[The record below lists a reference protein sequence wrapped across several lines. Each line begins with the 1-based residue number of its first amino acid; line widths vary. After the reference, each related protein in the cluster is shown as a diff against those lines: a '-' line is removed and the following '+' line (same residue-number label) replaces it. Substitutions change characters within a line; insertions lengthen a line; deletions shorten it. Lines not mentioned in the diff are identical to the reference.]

1 MIIQP
6 TLTPKQA
13 ELYSAFLDPTILEI
27 LFGWWWRG
35 GKTRGISEIVNIT
48 CLAYPWVKRLVGR
61 KERDDLRKTTLTTIL
76 KVLGSHKMRRYSHYD
91 INMTTKEL
99 TYPNGSQILFTELK
113 PQPSD
118 PDYNWLWS
126 YEITWFRVDEVQ
138 QLPRK
143 VIDILK
149 SRCTEKIAEYGLT
162 PKGIMSCNPDKGWL
176 YQEFIKPHREGKL
189 QPDRIFIQSLYIDNP
204 HIDHEKYRMM
214 LKDADKATRERLLH
228 GNWDYDDNPYKTYKY
243 DDILCLFTNPRQID
257 GDKYIIVDVAG
268 EGVDRAIVSVW
279 VWVTMVDYVI
289 LNKCTAP
296 QLSEE
301 MHRMAQKR
309 VVKRTN
315 RLYDWDGLGWWLSG
329 LWCPVFHWWA
339 APIAESTAISTSE
352 VEGYRRAYNN
362 LRTQCYIALN
372 RSFASGEMLLMVD
385 DPAEREKIIQELDV
399 IQYRDVGKDW
409 PVKIIPKEKI
419 KEIIGRSPD
428 RADTIMMRMYFE
440 LQRNLWPM
448 VY

>member
-1 MIIQP
+1 MQIQIN
-6 TLTPKQA
+6 LTPKQA
-13 ELYSAFLDPTILEI
+13 ELYSAFLDPTIIEI

-35 GKTRGISEIVNIT
+35 GKTRGISEIVNAT
-48 CLAYPWVKRLVGR
+48 CLAFPWVKWLVGR
-61 KERDDLRKTTLTTIL
+61 KERDDCRKTTLATIL
-76 KVLGSHKMRRYSHYD
+76 KVIGSHWMKRYTHYD

-99 TYPNGSQILFTELK
+99 IYPNGSMVLFTELK

-162 PKGIMSCNPDKGWL
+162 PKGIMSCNPDKWWL
-176 YQEFIKPHREGKL
+176 YADFIKPQREGKL
-189 QPDRIFIQSLYIDNP
+189 QSDRIFIQSLYTDNP
-204 HIDHEKYRMM
+204 YIDHEKYRMM
-214 LKDADKATRERLLH
+214 LKDAEKPTRERLL
-228 GNWDYDDNPYKTYKY
+228 NWNRDYDDNPYKTYRY
-243 DDILCLFTNPRQID
+243 EDILSLFTNPTQKD
-257 GDKYIIVDVAG
+257 GEKYMIVDVAW

-279 VWVTMVDYVI
+279 IWLTMVDYVI
-289 LNKCTAP
+289 LNKCNDT
-296 QLSEE
+296 QLKEA
-301 MHRMAQKR
+301 MHAKANKWIIKR
-309 VVKRTN
+309 SN
-315 RLYDWDGLGWWLSG
+315 WLYDWDGLGWWLSG
-329 LWCPVFHWWA
+329 LWCPVFHWGA
-339 APIAESTAISTSE
+339 RPIAESSALSTQE
-352 VEGYRRAYNN
+352 VEGYQRVYNN
-362 LRTQCYIALN
+362 LRTQCYIVLN
-372 RSFASGEMLLMVD
+372 RSFVNGEMSLMVS
-385 DPAEREKIIQELDV
+385 DPEERDRIIQELDV

-428 RADTIMMRMYFE
+428 WADTIMMRMYFE
-440 LQRNLWPM
+440 LHKNLWPM